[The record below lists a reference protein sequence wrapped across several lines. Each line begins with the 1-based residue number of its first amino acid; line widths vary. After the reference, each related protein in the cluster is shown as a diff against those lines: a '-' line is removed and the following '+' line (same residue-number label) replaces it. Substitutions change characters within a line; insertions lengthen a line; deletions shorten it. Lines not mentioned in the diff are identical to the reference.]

1 MKNNVIE
8 SAFFFKLVALSLKLD
23 KKVKA
28 GEYLFENKTSLYNT
42 FKKINSGDPY
52 FRKFVV
58 IEGTTTEKIINDL
71 NANLY
76 LSGKINKKIEEGTLF
91 PETYFFLRN
100 DNREKLLFRM
110 QKKMHETIDDIW
122 SSKKSF
128 IDSKEKLIKLASL
141 IEAETKLNSE
151 KYIVSSVF
159 HNRIKLNMRLQSD
172 PTVLYAKN
180 LNNKK
185 KSRKIYKNDLKKD
198 SPWNTYT
205 NKGLPLTPICNPGLV
220 SLKAAANPALTDY
233 VYFVSD
239 GNNGHLFSTNIDQH
253 NKNVNIFRKIM
264 NKKAN
269 EKKAN

>member
-1 MKNNVIE
+1 MIKKLSFFFLLSSLIFAFLLFKPSSYRSVDTVFFPRGINLSQISNILLKNNVIE

-42 FKKINSGDPY
+42 FKKINSGDHY

-58 IEGTTTEKIINDL
+58 IEGTTTEKVINDL

-100 DNREKLLFRM
+100 DNREKLLLRM
-110 QKKMHETIDDIW
+110 QEKMHETIDGIW

-185 KSRKIYKNDLKKD
+185 KK
-198 SPWNTYT
+198 
-205 NKGLPLTPICNPGLV
+205 
-220 SLKAAANPALTDY
+220 
-233 VYFVSD
+233 
-239 GNNGHLFSTNIDQH
+239 
-253 NKNVNIFRKIM
+253 
-264 NKKAN
+264 
-269 EKKAN
+269 